1 MRTSLAILL
10 LFVCACSSQP
20 DRPPNIIWLNAEDIS
35 PSWGAYDIP
44 EAYTPNLDK
53 LAAEGILY
61 RNAFANAPICAP
73 ARSTLI
79 TGMYAPS
86 LGTEHLRSDI
96 PRTPGIDTVPEY
108 LKRAGYY
115 VTSGSKTD
123 FNFTADGIF
132 DLRKNDPAPWR
143 GAAEGQPFFSIITY
157 GPTHEGPSNNLESY
171 KRAIAD
177 LPKELLHDPDKV
189 TVPPYYPDTPEFHRQ
204 WARVH
209 DLVTT
214 FDVEVGNIVER
225 LRQDNQLDN
234 TIIFIFGDHGWG
246 MPRYK
251 RWLTDSGMRVPFIA
265 YVPEK
270 YRQLA
275 QTAPGSEDADLV
287 SFVDFGPTTLNL
299 AGVAIP
305 ANMQGLPFL
314 GPNLPARRDYVFGYR
329 GRADDMHEVSRA
341 IHTGEY
347 IYVRHFMPYLPYIQP
362 GRIFGDGKTSF
373 KELNRLHAAGEL
385 PAESEKMYHRKPAE
399 ELYNLVDDPHELTNL
414 ATAPDQAD
422 RINAFRKQ
430 LHDQLIDIRDVGI
443 SFEPEMMIR
452 SEGSSPYEWAHSP
465 DYDIE
470 KIINAAE
477 LVGTTDV
484 PAIVA
489 KLDDPESIVR
499 FWAVQALLNL
509 GLDGASAR
517 PNLRAALGDQS
528 PAVAIAAAHALCTMG
543 DCRAALPTLEKWLA
557 DERVTTVLYAAR
569 TALLV
574 GKDAC
579 PILPAMQKAIE
590 VRRDDSTN
598 SGFIDFMYNAFTG
611 WALEEAVRGCGVELD
626 PKFLG

>member
-10 LFVCACSSQP
+10 LFFCACSQQP
-20 DRPPNIIWLNAEDIS
+20 DRPPNILWINAEDIS
-35 PSWGAYDIP
+35 PSWGAYGIP
-44 EAYTPNLDK
+44 EATTPNLDR

-86 LGTEHLRSDI
+86 LGTEHLRSEI
-96 PRTPGIDTVPEY
+96 PRTPGIDTVPEH

-115 VTSGSKTD
+115 VTSSSKTD
-123 FNFTADGIF
+123 FNFSADGIF
-132 DLRKNDPAPWR
+132 DLRENNPTPWR
-143 GAAEGQPFFSIITY
+143 GAAEGQPFFSIVTV
-157 GPTHEGPSNNLESY
+157 GGTHEGPSNNIDRYHRVTDS
-171 KRAIAD
+171 
-177 LPKELLHDPDKV
+177 LPRELIHNPDEV
-189 TVPPYYPDTPEFHRQ
+189 TVPPYYPDTPEFRQQ

-209 DLVTT
+209 DLVTA
-214 FDVEVGNIVER
+214 FDIDVGNMIER
-225 LRQDNQLDN
+225 LREDGQLEN
-234 TIIFIFGDHGWG
+234 TIIFVFGDHGWG

-270 YRQLA
+270 YPA
-275 QTAPGSEDADLV
+275 YATSAPGSENSDLV

-299 AGVAIP
+299 AGVAVP
-305 ANMQGLPFL
+305 ANMQGKPFL
-314 GPNLPARRDYVFGYR
+314 GPNLPARPDHVFGYR

-341 IHTGEY
+341 IHTGDY

-385 PAESEKMYHRKPAE
+385 PAESEKMYHRKPVE

-414 ATAPDQAD
+414 ATAPKQAD
-422 RINAFRKQ
+422 RMAAFRKQ
-430 LHDQLIDIRDVGI
+430 LHQELIDIRDVGI

-452 SEGSSPYEWAHSP
+452 SAGSSPYEWAHSP

-470 KIINAAE
+470 KIIAAAE

-499 FWAVQALLNL
+499 FWAIQALLEL
-509 GLDGASAR
+509 GGSASSAK
-517 PNLRAALGDQS
+517 PQFRAALNDPA
-528 PAVAIAAAHALCTMG
+528 PAVAIAAAHGLCTMG
-543 DCRAALPTLEKWLA
+543 DCPAALPTLEKWLA

-579 PILPAMQKAIE
+579 PILPAMQKAIDI
-590 VRRDDSTN
+590 RRDDSTN
-598 SGFIDFMYNAFTG
+598 SGFNDFMYNAFTG
-611 WALEEAVRGCGVELD
+611 WALEEAVRGCGVELK